1 MSEKKFFKNRKLKI
15 NAVPKFAKIGIIF
28 SFFLLFFQFPDII
41 FSFLNDPGKGGPEDI
56 MQYFTSKMTN
66 FLYVVQCTIQFKI
79 SIFKDAELIQQQTVA
94 SI

>member
-28 SFFLLFFQFPDII
+28 SFFRLFFQFPDII

-56 MQYFTSKMTN
+56 MYSSNRASWILQFGLTSN
-66 FLYVVQCTIQFKI
+66 
-79 SIFKDAELIQQQTVA
+79 
-94 SI
+94 